1 MPAVRVPSFFK
12 NCTGVDEPSVVEF
25 VGSVVPPWTMN
36 LVVVALTC
44 ELLSLPTYTLV
55 APVAA
60 VRSRN
65 EAVTVPRDVLE
76 GPTPNVFA
84 SASPRDGVVK
94 DGLSSGARLCV
105 PAGKVELVSAVAVR
119 VRLKLPAV
127 VSVAEAGMVRRATD
141 VARICP
147 VPLVC
152 SVPPVPT
159 TSPAVLV
166 PVVMLANDVVP
177 PLLPVPTA
185 VHTFPAVQATKFVPT
200 EASVLKYTSP
210 GLHVA
215 GRLAVV
221 PKKMRRADVD
231 LMPPC

>member
-65 EAVTVPRDVLE
+65 EAVTVPRGVLE

-94 DGLSSGARLCV
+94 D
-105 PAGKVELVSAVAVR
+105 
-119 VRLKLPAV
+119 
-127 VSVAEAGMVRRATD
+127 

-152 SVPPVPT
+152 CAALDDEPCGRG
-159 TSPAVLV
+159 A
-166 PVVMLANDVVP
+166 
-177 PLLPVPTA
+177 
-185 VHTFPAVQATKFVPT
+185 
-200 EASVLKYTSP
+200 
-210 GLHVA
+210 HV
-215 GRLAVV
+215 RV
-221 PKKMRRADVD
+221 
-231 LMPPC
+231 